1 MTVTKG
7 IAELRYLLMEICK
20 VNRYFVA
27 GIQHT
32 LPEIHRMVV
41 FTFTFTLD
49 LYQIK
54 HTEVNPSSPPIL
66 AFRCLLSQK
75 ILERLGVGHAPHF
88 CTYPLHRS
96 IRRYKYLR
104 IFQHQVCAILANC
117 ILKW

>member
-7 IAELRYLLMEICK
+7 VAKLRLLLMKIRK

-27 GIQHT
+27 GIQNI
-32 LPEIHRMVV
+32 LPEIQAIMLFI
-41 FTFTFTLD
+41 FTSD

-54 HTEVNPSSPPIL
+54 QTDVNPSSPPFL
-66 AFRCLLSQK
+66 AFRCLLPEK
-75 ILERLGVGHAPHF
+75 ILERLGEGQTPHF
-88 CTYPLHRS
+88 CTHSLHKS

-104 IFQHQVCAILANC
+104 IFHCQVCTILANC